1 MHGGSRNGDRT
12 KSSQEHG
19 AVDQDGAW
27 PDYLQYSFTA
37 ANIPA
42 LLDLLQTKSLT
53 GLAALFG
60 AWVPLSSAII
70 ESC

>member
-37 ANIPA
+37 AA

-53 GLAALFG
+53 GRAALFG
-60 AWVPLSSAII
+60 ARVTLSSAII